1 MWSFSAAAFKL
12 FEKSEKRKL
21 PLEMDSGK
29 FKSAC
34 ESMENGGRRENRKGQ
49 MLTSEKAKYLH
60 VFGKHQMFEFEAG
73 SSHIRFEWIALRWY
87 ALS

>member
-1 MWSFSAAAFKL
+1 
-12 FEKSEKRKL
+12 
-21 PLEMDSGK
+21 
-29 FKSAC
+29 
-34 ESMENGGRRENRKGQ
+34 MENGGRRENRKGQ